1 MILYRK
7 DMKHESQAE
16 KSCRQG
22 ELDLQRPNSS
32 SNGKKKRRDLNTRK
46 VVLTR
51 STHALLVCDVIWAA
65 TSSPVLLN
73 REVFCL
79 FFAANRSL
87 AE

>member
-7 DMKHESQAE
+7 YMKHESQAE

-22 ELDLQRPNSS
+22 ALHLQRPNSLS
-32 SNGKKKRRDLNTRK
+32 DGEKKRRDSNTRK

-51 STHALLVCDVIWAA
+51 STHALLVSDVIWTAM
-65 TSSPVLLN
+65 TSPVLLN

-79 FFAANRSL
+79 FFAASRGL